1 MADGLREP
9 MRQVA
14 AGRVRVYRP
23 EMGFG
28 FITPDDDS
36 YDVYVQAA
44 DVDEPSGAALV
55 AGEPVEYQPAIGPD
69 GQLHAVAVH
78 TLHP

>member
-1 MADGLREP
+1 

-23 EMGFG
+23 ELGFG

-44 DVDEPSGAALV
+44 DVDEPTGTALV
-55 AGEPVEYQPAIGPD
+55 AGEVVEYQPAVGQD
-69 GQLHAVAVH
+69 GQLQALEVHA
-78 TLHP
+78 LHP